1 MEEKTI
7 SNAKLRIDIYVN
19 TSGTTDECD
28 KVIDELNGIVD
39 VLNKTKMKMLCSSE
53 RVEIMDHIVEI
64 DKLLTSIAERQR
76 RICSEAFCV
85 R

>member
-7 SNAKLRIDIYVN
+7 SNAKLRIDIYEN
-19 TSGTTDECD
+19 TYDSVDECD
-28 KVIDELNGIVD
+28 KVTDELNGIVD

-64 DKLLTSIAERQR
+64 DKLLKSIAERQWH
-76 RICSEAFCV
+76 ICSEAFGV